1 MVYHVVHGDFGPH
14 NVMVNNANQVKI
26 IDIGSVA
33 SIEYDT
39 EINTREG
46 LTPQLDMIGAG
57 KIIKTLYPEYNSNAL
72 IKGAVASCLNRVPRS
87 RISARDLLA
96 MVDNAHWPV

>member
-1 MVYHVVHGDFGPH
+1 
-14 NVMVNNANQVKI
+14 VKI
-26 IDIGSVA
+26 IDIGSMA

-57 KIIKTLYPEYNSNAL
+57 KIIKTYPEYNSNAMV
-72 IKGAVASCLNRVPRS
+72 KGAVASCLNRAPGS